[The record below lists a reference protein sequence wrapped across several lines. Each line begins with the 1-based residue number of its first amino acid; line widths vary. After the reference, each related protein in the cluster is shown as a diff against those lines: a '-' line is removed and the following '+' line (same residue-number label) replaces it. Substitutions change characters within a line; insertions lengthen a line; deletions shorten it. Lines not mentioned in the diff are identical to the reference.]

1 MIGALLYL
9 QLHSFWNR
17 LVARL
22 KRLKQPKYL
31 IGGIVGGLYFY
42 FYFFRFVLF
51 GGGRG
56 RAAAGAFS
64 MEYAAVAESIG
75 AMMLIVLVAWAWI
88 VPHARAAL
96 AFTEAEVAFLFPAPV
111 TRRTLIH
118 FKLLKSQAAILFTT
132 LFMTLLSGRF
142 ANGGSVWIHAAGWW
156 VILSTLN
163 LHFLASSFA
172 RTRLLDRGVSNWQRR
187 LAVLLLAAAL
197 AVIVFVWGG
206 RAMAAPTLED
216 VTGLRAFADYLRRVV
231 ASGPAPYLLY
241 PFRLVVRPYVARD
254 AVEFALALGPA
265 LLLMIAHYW
274 WVIRSD
280 VAFEEASVALAQRR
294 AELVAAARAGNRVS
308 GERGRKAKRAP
319 FELKSTG
326 FPAVALLW
334 KNLIS
339 AGQLFT
345 LRLWLILAAIA
356 APTCFVFGT
365 TAKNSERLP
374 VLGLGA
380 LMLAGWSLLIGPQ
393 IARQDFRQDLPVADI
408 LKMYPMRGWQVVLG
422 ELLAPAAILTAVQWV
437 LLLVAVC
444 FVERI
449 PGGESIPVLTRAA
462 FGVAAAIVVPML
474 NVVSLLIPNAAV
486 LLFPAWFQTGRDAPH
501 GIEATGQRLIFV
513 IGQSL
518 VFVVSLAPAGVAFLV
533 VYWSLN
539 LLTGLVVSVPLAALA
554 AALALAVEA
563 GLGIRLLGRLFE
575 RFDLSAEP
583 AS

>member
-9 QLHSFWNR
+9 RLHSSWNR
-17 LVARL
+17 LLSRV
-22 KRLKQPKYL
+22 KRLKKPKFL
-31 IGGIVGGLYFY
+31 AGFLVGGLYFY
-42 FYFFRFVLF
+42 FYFFRHFFFGRKPANDPVRELTPEVL
-51 GGGRG
+51 
-56 RAAAGAFS
+56 AGF
-64 MEYAAVAESIG
+64 ELLG
-75 AMMLIVLVAWAWI
+75 ALALLGLVLVKW
-88 VPHARAAL
+88 VLPYRRVAL
-96 AFTEAEVAFLFPAPV
+96 AFSEAEVAFLFPAPIH
-111 TRRTLIH
+111 RRTLIH

-142 ANGGSVWIHAAGWW
+142 ANGGSVWIHAGGWW

-319 FELKSTG
+319 FEFKSTG
-326 FPAVALLW
+326 
-334 KNLIS
+334 
-339 AGQLFT
+339 GQ
-345 LRLWLILAAIA
+345 A
-356 APTCFVFGT
+356 
-365 TAKNSERLP
+365 
-374 VLGLGA
+374 
-380 LMLAGWSLLIGPQ
+380 
-393 IARQDFRQDLPVADI
+393 
-408 LKMYPMRGWQVVLG
+408 VVL
-422 ELLAPAAILTAVQWV
+422 L
-437 LLLVAVC
+437 
-444 FVERI
+444 R
-449 PGGESIPVLTRAA
+449 
-462 FGVAAAIVVPML
+462 
-474 NVVSLLIPNAAV
+474 
-486 LLFPAWFQTGRDAPH
+486 
-501 GIEATGQRLIFV
+501 
-513 IGQSL
+513 
-518 VFVVSLAPAGVAFLV
+518 
-533 VYWSLN
+533 
-539 LLTGLVVSVPLAALA
+539 
-554 AALALAVEA
+554 
-563 GLGIRLLGRLFE
+563 
-575 RFDLSAEP
+575 
-583 AS
+583 